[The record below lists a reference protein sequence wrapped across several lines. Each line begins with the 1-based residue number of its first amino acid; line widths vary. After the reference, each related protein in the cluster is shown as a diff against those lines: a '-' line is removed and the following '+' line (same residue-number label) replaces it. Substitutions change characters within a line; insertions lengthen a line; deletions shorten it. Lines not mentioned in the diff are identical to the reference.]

1 MSRPI
6 FFQCLVL
13 DNNDPLMLG
22 RIRGTLVTDNY
33 NDIIRSFDDP
43 PWNETKNPWTDR
55 DPFIFNPLLPYFI
68 YQVPKVKELV
78 QIMYVNRDFKYQN
91 QFYVQNSF
99 YSPTSSYF
107 TFQEGANKFTGTGM
121 QIENPRPL
129 KNTIGALAEATG
141 GATSSSNAGGVY
153 TQNGVHKGVFPE
165 PGDNAILGRGSADLI
180 VKENE
185 VLLRAGKF
193 QENQLQPNTM
203 PVANTKRGFLQLSR
217 FPSVKVP
224 LEPKTYLEMKE
235 KVLIVRYLVEWSIE
249 NPENTHDLF
258 TGSVYLYQLKP
269 DLSTNTQNV
278 TVNSIINE
286 NLKTLVTF
294 QEFFGLN
301 KIDTINYIN
310 NFIKSCNSDFITKE
324 GNQLFPSTLTD
335 RYPIFYR
342 PNNRTYSYISPNEN
356 FTIQKDK
363 LTQSVEF
370 NNVSNIF
377 SQIKLTAALKQ
388 SGYGL
393 IYKKDTVG
401 TPMDAKTIIVPQS
414 KYYGPPQTYSAL
426 GGDKLFL
433 LSHQSAIP
441 GKRKINFDDT
451 LYGISNDKF
460 SDDIMPNT
468 SSMVRGEEL
477 LELINLIT
485 RFLLTH
491 THAYPGLPPVSVTQD
506 GTSST
511 QILTELQN
519 ALTKVL
525 NENIRIN

>member
-6 FFQCLVL
+6 FFQVLVL

-22 RIRGTLVTDNY
+22 RIRGTLITDNY
-33 NDIIRSFDDP
+33 ADLIRSFDDP
-43 PWNETKNPWTDR
+43 PWNEAKDAWTSR

-68 YQVPKVKELV
+68 YQVPKVNELV

-107 TFQEGANKFTGTGM
+107 TYQEGANKFTGTGM
-121 QIENPRPL
+121 QIENPKPL
-129 KNTIGALAEATG
+129 K
-141 GATSSSNAGGVY
+141 TSGVFSE
-153 TQNGVHKGVFPE
+153 NGIHEGVFPE

-193 QENQLQPNTM
+193 QGEQLQPNIV
-203 PVANTKRGFLQLSR
+203 PVANQQRGFLQLSR
-217 FPSVKVP
+217 FPSVKIP
-224 LEPKTYLEMKE
+224 LDPKTYLEIEE
-235 KVLIVRYLVEWSIE
+235 KVLINRYLVEWTIT
-249 NPENTHDLF
+249 NPENNSMPNKF
-258 TGSVYLYQLKP
+258 TGAVYLYQLKP
-269 DLSTNTQNV
+269 DTSTNTQNV
-278 TVNSIINE
+278 TVNSVINE

-294 QEFFGLN
+294 QEFLGLT
-301 KIDTINYIN
+301 KIDTVNYIN
-310 NFIKSCNSDFITKE
+310 NFIKSCNSDFVTKE
-324 GNQLFPSTLTD
+324 GNQLFPATLTD

-342 PNNRTYSYISPNEN
+342 PNNRTYSYISPEKNGPSIEA
-356 FTIQKDK
+356 
-363 LTQSVEF
+363 V
-370 NNVSNIF
+370 NVSNIY
-377 SQIKLTAALKQ
+377 SQIKLTAALEQ

-393 IYKKDTVG
+393 IYQKDTVG
-401 TPMDAKTIIVPQS
+401 TPMDTKTIVVPQS
-414 KYYGPPQTYSAL
+414 KYYGTPQTYSAL

-433 LSHQSAIP
+433 LSHQTSIP
-441 GKRKINFDDT
+441 GKKKINFADT
-451 LYGISNDKF
+451 LYGISGDTF
-460 SDDIMPNT
+460 SDDIMRNT
-468 SSMVRGEEL
+468 SSTVRGEEL

-491 THAYPGLPPVSVTQD
+491 THAFPGLPPVPITQD

-519 ALTKVL
+519 AVTKIL

>member
-6 FFQCLVL
+6 FFQVLVL

-22 RIRGTLVTDNY
+22 RIRGTLITDNY
-33 NDIIRSFDDP
+33 ADLIRSFDDP
-43 PWNETKNPWTDR
+43 PWNEAKDAWTSR

-68 YQVPKVKELV
+68 YQVPKVNELV

-107 TFQEGANKFTGTGM
+107 TYQEGANKFTGTGM
-121 QIENPRPL
+121 QIENPKPL
-129 KNTIGALAEATG
+129 K
-141 GATSSSNAGGVY
+141 TS
-153 TQNGVHKGVFPE
+153 GVFSENGIHEGVFHE

-193 QENQLQPNTM
+193 QGEQLQPNKVPT
-203 PVANTKRGFLQLSR
+203 ANQQRGFLQLSR
-217 FPSVKVP
+217 FPSVKIP
-224 LEPKTYLEMKE
+224 LDPKTYLEIEE
-235 KVLIVRYLVEWSIE
+235 KVLINRYLVEWSID
-249 NPENTHDLF
+249 NPENTHDSF
-258 TGSVYLYQLKP
+258 TGAVYLYQLKP

-278 TVNSIINE
+278 TVNSVINE

-294 QEFFGLN
+294 QEFLGLT
-301 KIDTINYIN
+301 KIDTVNYIN
-310 NFIKSCNSDFITKE
+310 NFIKSCNSDFVTKE
-324 GNQLFPSTLTD
+324 GNQLFPATLTD

-342 PNNRTYSYISPNEN
+342 PNNRTYSYISPEKNGPSIEA
-356 FTIQKDK
+356 
-363 LTQSVEF
+363 V
-370 NNVSNIF
+370 NVSNIY
-377 SQIKLTAALKQ
+377 SQIKLTAALEQ

-393 IYKKDTVG
+393 IYQKDTVG
-401 TPMDAKTIIVPQS
+401 TPMDTKTIVVPQS
-414 KYYGPPQTYSAL
+414 KYYGTPQTYSAL

-433 LSHQSAIP
+433 LSHQTSIP
-441 GKRKINFDDT
+441 GKKKINFDDT

-468 SSMVRGEEL
+468 SSTVRGEEL

-491 THAYPGLPPVSVTQD
+491 THAFPGLPPVPITQD

-519 ALTKVL
+519 AVTKIL

>member
-6 FFQCLVL
+6 FFQVLVL

-22 RIRGTLVTDNY
+22 RIRGTLITDNY
-33 NDIIRSFDDP
+33 ADLIRSFDDP
-43 PWNETKNPWTDR
+43 PWNEAKDAWTSR

-68 YQVPKVKELV
+68 YQVPKVNELV

-107 TFQEGANKFTGTGM
+107 TYQEGANKFTGTGM
-121 QIENPRPL
+121 QIENPKPL
-129 KNTIGALAEATG
+129 K
-141 GATSSSNAGGVY
+141 TSGVFSE
-153 TQNGVHKGVFPE
+153 NGIHEGVFPE

-193 QENQLQPNTM
+193 QGEQLQPNKVPT
-203 PVANTKRGFLQLSR
+203 ANQQRGFLQLSR
-217 FPSVKVP
+217 FPSVKIP
-224 LEPKTYLEMKE
+224 LDPKTYLEIEE
-235 KVLIVRYLVEWSIE
+235 KVLINRYLVEWSID
-249 NPENTHDLF
+249 NPENTHDSF
-258 TGSVYLYQLKP
+258 TGAVYLYQLKP

-278 TVNSIINE
+278 TVNSVINE

-294 QEFFGLN
+294 QEFLGLT
-301 KIDTINYIN
+301 KIDTVNYIN
-310 NFIKSCNSDFITKE
+310 NFIKSCNSDFVTKE
-324 GNQLFPSTLTD
+324 GNQLFPATLTD

-342 PNNRTYSYISPNEN
+342 PNNRTYSYMSPEK
-356 FTIQKDK
+356 IGP
-363 LTQSVEF
+363 SIEAV
-370 NNVSNIF
+370 NVSNIY
-377 SQIKLTAALKQ
+377 SQIKLTAALEQ

-393 IYKKDTVG
+393 IYQKDTVG
-401 TPMDAKTIIVPQS
+401 TPMDTKTIVVPQS
-414 KYYGPPQTYSAL
+414 KYYGTPQTYSAL

-433 LSHQSAIP
+433 LSHQTSIP
-441 GKRKINFDDT
+441 GKKKINFDDT

-468 SSMVRGEEL
+468 SSTVRGEEL

-491 THAYPGLPPVSVTQD
+491 THAFPGLPPVPITQD

-519 ALTKVL
+519 AVTKIL

>member
-6 FFQCLVL
+6 FFQVLVL

-22 RIRGTLVTDNY
+22 RIRGTLITDNY
-33 NDIIRSFDDP
+33 ADLIRSFDDP
-43 PWNETKNPWTDR
+43 PWNEAKDAWTSR

-68 YQVPKVKELV
+68 YQVPKVNELV

-107 TFQEGANKFTGTGM
+107 TYQEGANKFTGTGM
-121 QIENPRPL
+121 QIENPKPL
-129 KNTIGALAEATG
+129 K
-141 GATSSSNAGGVY
+141 TSGVFSE
-153 TQNGVHKGVFPE
+153 NGIHEGVFPE

-193 QENQLQPNTM
+193 QGEQLQPNIV
-203 PVANTKRGFLQLSR
+203 PVANQQRGFLQLSR
-217 FPSVKVP
+217 FPSVKIP
-224 LEPKTYLEMKE
+224 LDPKTYLEIEE
-235 KVLIVRYLVEWSIE
+235 KVLINRYLVEWSID
-249 NPENTHDLF
+249 NPENTHDSF
-258 TGSVYLYQLKP
+258 TGAVYLYQLKP
-269 DLSTNTQNV
+269 DTSTNTQNV
-278 TVNSIINE
+278 TVNSVINE

-294 QEFFGLN
+294 QEFLGLT
-301 KIDTINYIN
+301 KIDTVNYIN
-310 NFIKSCNSDFITKE
+310 NFIKSCNSDFVTKE
-324 GNQLFPSTLTD
+324 GNQLFPATLTD

-342 PNNRTYSYISPNEN
+342 PNNRTYSYISPEKNGPSIEA
-356 FTIQKDK
+356 
-363 LTQSVEF
+363 V
-370 NNVSNIF
+370 NVSNIY
-377 SQIKLTAALKQ
+377 SQIKLTAALEQ

-393 IYKKDTVG
+393 IYQKDTVG
-401 TPMDAKTIIVPQS
+401 TPMDTKTIVVPQS
-414 KYYGPPQTYSAL
+414 KYYGTPQTYSAL

-433 LSHQSAIP
+433 LSHQTSIP
-441 GKRKINFDDT
+441 GKKKINFDDT

-468 SSMVRGEEL
+468 SSTVRGEEL

-491 THAYPGLPPVSVTQD
+491 THAFPGLPPVPITQD

-519 ALTKVL
+519 AVTKIL

>member
-1 MSRPI
+1 M

-22 RIRGTLVTDNY
+22 RIRGTLITDNY
-33 NDIIRSFDDP
+33 ADIIRSFDDP
-43 PWNETKNPWTDR
+43 PWNEVKDAWTSR

-68 YQVPKVKELV
+68 YQVPKVNEMV
-78 QIMYVNRDFKYQN
+78 QIMYVNKDFKYQN

-121 QIENPRPL
+121 QIENPKPL
-129 KNTIGALAEATG
+129 KNT
-141 GATSSSNAGGVY
+141 SGVY
-153 TQNGVHKGVFPE
+153 TENGLHKGVFPE

-193 QENQLQPNTM
+193 QGEQLQPNVI
-203 PVANTKRGFLQLSR
+203 PVANQQRGFLQLSR
-217 FPSVKVP
+217 FPSVKIP
-224 LEPKTYLEMKE
+224 LEPKTYLELEE
-235 KVLIVRYLVEWSIE
+235 KVLIVRYLVEWSID
-249 NPENTHDLF
+249 NPENAHDLF
-258 TGSVYLYQLKP
+258 TGAVYLYQLKP

-278 TVNSIINE
+278 TVNSVINE

-294 QEFFGLN
+294 QEFLGLS
-301 KIDTINYIN
+301 KIDTVNYIN
-310 NFIKSCNSDFITKE
+310 NFIKSCNNDFVTKE
-324 GNQLFPSTLTD
+324 GNQLFPATLTD

-342 PNNRTYSYISPNEN
+342 PNNRTYSYISPSNTN
-356 FTIQKDK
+356 I
-363 LTQSVEF
+363 QSVEF
-370 NNVSNIF
+370 NNVSNIYA
-377 SQIKLTAALKQ
+377 QVKLLAPLKQ

-393 IYKKDTVG
+393 IYQKDTVG
-401 TPMDAKTIIVPQS
+401 TPMNTKTIVVPQS
-414 KYYGPPQTYSAL
+414 KYYGTPQTYSAL

-433 LSHQSAIP
+433 LSHQSSIP
-441 GKRKINFDDT
+441 GKKKINFDNT

-468 SSMVRGEEL
+468 SSTVRGEEL

-491 THAYPGLPPVSVTQD
+491 THAYPGLPPVPVTQD

-519 ALTKVL
+519 AVTKVL
-525 NENIRIN
+525 NENIRINWYLLKKIKCQF

>member
-6 FFQCLVL
+6 FFQVLVL

-22 RIRGTLVTDNY
+22 RIRGTLITDNY
-33 NDIIRSFDDP
+33 ADIIKSFDDP
-43 PWNETKNPWTDR
+43 PWNEAKNAWTER

-68 YQVPKVKELV
+68 YQVPKVNELV

-107 TFQEGANKFTGTGM
+107 TYQEGANKFTVTGM
-121 QIENPRPL
+121 QIENPKPL
-129 KNTIGALAEATG
+129 K
-141 GATSSSNAGGVY
+141 TSGVFSE
-153 TQNGVHKGVFPE
+153 NGIHEGVFPE

-193 QENQLQPNTM
+193 QGEQLQPNIV
-203 PVANTKRGFLQLSR
+203 PVANQQRGFLQLSR
-217 FPSVKVP
+217 FPSVKIP
-224 LEPKTYLEMKE
+224 LDPKTYLEIEE
-235 KVLIVRYLVEWSIE
+235 KVLINRYLVEWTIT
-249 NPENTHDLF
+249 NPENNSMPNKF
-258 TGSVYLYQLKP
+258 TGAVYLYQLKP
-269 DLSTNTQNV
+269 DTSTNTQNV
-278 TVNSIINE
+278 TVNSVINE

-294 QEFFGLN
+294 QEFLGLT
-301 KIDTINYIN
+301 KIDTVNYIN
-310 NFIKSCNSDFITKE
+310 NFIKSCNSDFVTKE
-324 GNQLFPSTLTD
+324 GNQLFPATLTD

-342 PNNRTYSYISPNEN
+342 PNNRTYSYISPEKNGPSIEA
-356 FTIQKDK
+356 
-363 LTQSVEF
+363 V
-370 NNVSNIF
+370 NVSNIY
-377 SQIKLTAALKQ
+377 SQIKLTAALEQ

-393 IYKKDTVG
+393 IYQKDTVG
-401 TPMDAKTIIVPQS
+401 TPMDTKTIVVPQS
-414 KYYGPPQTYSAL
+414 KYYGTPQTYSAL

-433 LSHQSAIP
+433 LSHQTSIP
-441 GKRKINFDDT
+441 GKKKINFDDT

-468 SSMVRGEEL
+468 SSTVRGEEL

-491 THAYPGLPPVSVTQD
+491 THAFPGLPPVPITQD

-519 ALTKVL
+519 AVTKIL

>member
-1 MSRPI
+1 MSSRPI

-22 RIRGTLVTDNY
+22 RIRGTLLTDNY
-33 NDIIRSFDDP
+33 NDLIRSFDDP
-43 PWNETKNPWTDR
+43 PWNEVKDAWTDR

-68 YQVPKVKELV
+68 YQVPKIKELV
-78 QIMYVNRDFKYQN
+78 QIMYVNKDFKYQN

-99 YSPTSSYF
+99 YSPTSSFF
-107 TFQEGANKFTGTGM
+107 TYQEGANKFTGTGM
-121 QIENPRPL
+121 QIENPKPL
-129 KNTIGALAEATG
+129 KNTIGTLSGAVAGSATAG
-141 GATSSSNAGGVY
+141 SNTSGVY
-153 TQNGVHKGVFPE
+153 TEKGVHKGVFPE
-165 PGDNAILGRGSADLI
+165 PGDNALLGRGSADLI
-180 VKENE
+180 IKENE
-185 VLLRAGKF
+185 VLLRSGKF
-193 QENQLQPNTM
+193 QGEQLQPNVI
-203 PVANTKRGFLQLSR
+203 PVANQQRGFLQLSR
-217 FPSVKVP
+217 FQSVKIP
-224 LEPKTYLEMKE
+224 LEPKTYLEIEE
-235 KVLIVRYLVEWSIE
+235 KVLIVRYLVEWSID

-258 TGSVYLYQLKP
+258 TGGVYLYQLKP

-278 TVNSIINE
+278 TVDSIINE

-294 QEFFGLN
+294 QEFFGLS
-301 KIDTINYIN
+301 KTDTVNYIN
-310 NFIKSCNSDFITKE
+310 NFIKSCNSDFVTKE
-324 GNQLFPSTLTD
+324 GNQLFPATLTD

-342 PNNRTYSYISPNEN
+342 PNNKTYSYISPSNTDIK
-356 FTIQKDK
+356 TI
-363 LTQSVEF
+363 EF
-370 NNVSNIF
+370 NNVSNIY
-377 SQIKLTAALKQ
+377 SQVKLLAPLKQ

-401 TPMDAKTIIVPQS
+401 TPMDTKKVIVPQS
-414 KYYGPPQTYSAL
+414 KYYGTPQTYSAL

-433 LSHQSAIP
+433 LSHQTAIP
-441 GKRKINFDDT
+441 GKKKINFDDT

-468 SSMVRGEEL
+468 SSTVRGEEL

-491 THAYPGLPPVSVTQD
+491 THAYPGLPPVPVTQD

-519 ALTKVL
+519 AVTKVL

>member
-6 FFQCLVL
+6 FFQVLVL

-22 RIRGTLVTDNY
+22 RIRGTLITDNY
-33 NDIIRSFDDP
+33 ADLIRSFDDP
-43 PWNETKNPWTDR
+43 PWNEAKDAWTSR

-68 YQVPKVKELV
+68 YQVPKVNELV

-107 TFQEGANKFTGTGM
+107 TYQEGANKFTGTGM
-121 QIENPRPL
+121 QIENPKPL
-129 KNTIGALAEATG
+129 K
-141 GATSSSNAGGVY
+141 TSGVFSE
-153 TQNGVHKGVFPE
+153 NGIHEGVFPE

-193 QENQLQPNTM
+193 QGEQLQPNIV
-203 PVANTKRGFLQLSR
+203 PVANQQRGFLQLSR
-217 FPSVKVP
+217 FPSVKIP
-224 LEPKTYLEMKE
+224 LDPKTYLEIEE
-235 KVLIVRYLVEWSIE
+235 KVLINRYLVEWTIT
-249 NPENTHDLF
+249 NPENNSMPNKF
-258 TGSVYLYQLKP
+258 TGAVYLYQLKP
-269 DLSTNTQNV
+269 DTSTNTQNV
-278 TVNSIINE
+278 TVNSVINE

-294 QEFFGLN
+294 QEFLGLT
-301 KIDTINYIN
+301 KIDTVNYIN
-310 NFIKSCNSDFITKE
+310 NFIKSCNSDFVTKE
-324 GNQLFPSTLTD
+324 GNQLFPATLTD

-342 PNNRTYSYISPNEN
+342 PNNRTYSYMSPEK
-356 FTIQKDK
+356 IGP
-363 LTQSVEF
+363 SIEAV
-370 NNVSNIF
+370 NVSNIY
-377 SQIKLTAALKQ
+377 SQIKLTAALEQ

-393 IYKKDTVG
+393 IYQKDTVG
-401 TPMDAKTIIVPQS
+401 TPMDTKTIVVPQS
-414 KYYGPPQTYSAL
+414 KYYGTPQTYSAL

-433 LSHQSAIP
+433 LSHQTSIP
-441 GKRKINFDDT
+441 GKKKINFADT
-451 LYGISNDKF
+451 LYGISGDTF
-460 SDDIMPNT
+460 SDDIMRNT
-468 SSMVRGEEL
+468 SSTVRGEEL

-491 THAYPGLPPVSVTQD
+491 THAYPGLPPVSKTQD

-519 ALTKVL
+519 AVTKIL

>member
-1 MSRPI
+1 MSTKPM

-22 RIRGTLVTDNY
+22 RIRGTLITDNY
-33 NDIIRSFDDP
+33 ADIIRSFDDP
-43 PWNETKNPWTDR
+43 PWNEVKDAWTSR

-68 YQVPKVKELV
+68 YQVPKVNEMV
-78 QIMYVNRDFKYQN
+78 QIMYVNKDFKYQN

-121 QIENPRPL
+121 QIENPKPL
-129 KNTIGALAEATG
+129 KNTIGTLAGAVAGSATAG
-141 GATSSSNAGGVY
+141 SNTSGVY
-153 TQNGVHKGVFPE
+153 TENGMHKGVFPE

-193 QENQLQPNTM
+193 QGEQLQPNVI
-203 PVANTKRGFLQLSR
+203 PVANQQRGFLQLSR
-217 FPSVKVP
+217 FPSVKIP
-224 LEPKTYLEMKE
+224 LEPKTYLELEE
-235 KVLIVRYLVEWSIE
+235 KVLIVRYLVEWSID
-249 NPENTHDLF
+249 NPENAHDLF
-258 TGSVYLYQLKP
+258 TGAVYLYQLKP

-294 QEFFGLN
+294 QEFLGLS
-301 KIDTINYIN
+301 KIDTVNYIN
-310 NFIKSCNSDFITKE
+310 NFIKSCNNDFVTKE
-324 GNQLFPSTLTD
+324 GNQLFPATLTD

-342 PNNRTYSYISPNEN
+342 PNNKTYSYISPSNTN
-356 FTIQKDK
+356 I
-363 LTQSVEF
+363 QSVEF
-370 NNVSNIF
+370 NNVSNIY
-377 SQIKLTAALKQ
+377 SQVKLLAPLKQ

-393 IYKKDTVG
+393 IYQKDTVG
-401 TPMDAKTIIVPQS
+401 TPMNTKTIVVPQS
-414 KYYGPPQTYSAL
+414 KYYGTPQTYSAL

-433 LSHQSAIP
+433 LSHQSSIP
-441 GKRKINFDDT
+441 GKKKINFDNT

-468 SSMVRGEEL
+468 SSTVRGEEL

-491 THAYPGLPPVSVTQD
+491 THAYPGLPPVPVTQD

-519 ALTKVL
+519 AVTKVL
-525 NENIRIN
+525 NEYIRIN

>member
-1 MSRPI
+1 MSKPI

-22 RIRGTLVTDNY
+22 RIRGTLITDNY
-33 NDIIRSFDDP
+33 ADIIRSFDDP
-43 PWNETKNPWTDR
+43 PWNEVKDAWSSR

-107 TFQEGANKFTGTGM
+107 TYQEGANKFTGTGM
-121 QIENPRPL
+121 QIENPKPL
-129 KNTIGALAEATG
+129 KNTIGT
-141 GATSSSNAGGVY
+141 TSSGDIY
-153 TQNGVHKGVFPE
+153 TEKGIHKGVFPE
-165 PGDNAILGRGSADLI
+165 PGDNAILGRGSADLV

-185 VLLRAGKF
+185 ILLRAGKF
-193 QENQLQPNTM
+193 QGEQLQPNII
-203 PVANTKRGFLQLSR
+203 PVANQQRGFLQLSR
-217 FPSVKVP
+217 FPSVKIP
-224 LEPKTYLEMKE
+224 LEPKTYLEIEE
-235 KVLIVRYLVEWSIE
+235 KVLIVRYLVEWSID
-249 NPENTHDLF
+249 NPENTYDIF
-258 TGSVYLYQLKP
+258 TGAVYLYQLKP

-278 TVNSIINE
+278 TVSSVINE

-294 QEFFGLN
+294 QEFFGLS
-301 KIDTINYIN
+301 KTDTINYIN
-310 NFIKSCNSDFITKE
+310 NFIKSCNTDFVTKQ

-342 PNNRTYSYISPNEN
+342 PNNRTYSYISPSNP
-356 FTIQKDK
+356 T
-363 LTQSVEF
+363 TQNIEF
-370 NNVSNIF
+370 NNVSNIY
-377 SQIKLTAALKQ
+377 SEIKLLAPLKQ

-401 TPMDAKTIIVPQS
+401 TPMDTKTVIVPQS
-414 KYYGPPQTYSAL
+414 KYYGTPQTYSAL

-441 GKRKINFDDT
+441 GKKKINFDDT

-468 SSMVRGEEL
+468 SSTVRGEEL
-477 LELINLIT
+477 LELLNLIT

-491 THAYPGLPPVSVTQD
+491 THAYPGLPPVPITQD

-519 ALTKVL
+519 AVTKIL

>member
-1 MSRPI
+1 
-6 FFQCLVL
+6 
-13 DNNDPLMLG
+13 MLG
-22 RIRGTLVTDNY
+22 RIRGTLITDNY
-33 NDIIRSFDDP
+33 ADIIRSFDDP
-43 PWNETKNPWTDR
+43 PWNEVKDAWTPR

-68 YQVPKVKELV
+68 YQVPKINELV

-91 QFYVQNSF
+91 QYYVQNAF

-107 TFQEGANKFTGTGM
+107 TYQEGANKFTGTGM
-121 QIENPRPL
+121 QIENPKPL
-129 KNTIGALAEATG
+129 KNTLGTISGDNNGT
-141 GATSSSNAGGVY
+141 Y
-153 TQNGVHKGVFPE
+153 TEKGIHKGVFPE

-185 VLLRAGKF
+185 ILLRAGKF
-193 QENQLQPNTM
+193 QGNQLQPNII
-203 PVANTKRGFLQLSR
+203 PAANQQRGFLQLSR
-217 FPSVKVP
+217 FPSVKIP
-224 LEPKTYLEMKE
+224 LEPKTYLELEE
-235 KVLIVRYLVEWSIE
+235 KVLIVRYLVEWSID
-249 NPENTHDLF
+249 NPENTHDSF
-258 TGSVYLYQLKP
+258 TGAVYLYQLKP

-278 TVNSIINE
+278 TVNSVINE

-294 QEFFGLN
+294 QEFLGLT
-301 KIDTINYIN
+301 KIDTVNYIN
-310 NFIKSCNSDFITKE
+310 NFIKSCNSDFVTKE
-324 GNQLFPSTLTD
+324 GNQLFPATLTD

-342 PNNRTYSYISPNEN
+342 PNNRTYSYISPEKNGPSIEA
-356 FTIQKDK
+356 
-363 LTQSVEF
+363 V
-370 NNVSNIF
+370 NVSNIY
-377 SQIKLTAALKQ
+377 SQIKLTAVLKQ

-393 IYKKDTVG
+393 IYQKDTVG
-401 TPMDAKTIIVPQS
+401 TPMDTKTIVVPQS
-414 KYYGPPQTYSAL
+414 KYYGTPQTYSAL

-433 LSHQSAIP
+433 LSHQTSIP
-441 GKRKINFDDT
+441 GKKKINFADT

-468 SSMVRGEEL
+468 SSTVRGEEL

-491 THAYPGLPPVSVTQD
+491 THAYPGLPPVPITQD

-519 ALTKVL
+519 AVTKIL

>member
-6 FFQCLVL
+6 FFQVLVL

-22 RIRGTLVTDNY
+22 RIRGTLITDNY
-33 NDIIRSFDDP
+33 ADIIRSFDDP
-43 PWNETKNPWTDR
+43 PWNEAKDAWTSR

-68 YQVPKVKELV
+68 YQVPKVNELV

-107 TFQEGANKFTGTGM
+107 TYQEGANKFTGTGM
-121 QIENPRPL
+121 QIENPKPL
-129 KNTIGALAEATG
+129 K
-141 GATSSSNAGGVY
+141 TSGVFSE
-153 TQNGVHKGVFPE
+153 NGIHEGVFPE

-193 QENQLQPNTM
+193 QGEQLQPNIV
-203 PVANTKRGFLQLSR
+203 PVANQQRGFLQLSR
-217 FPSVKVP
+217 FPSVKIP
-224 LEPKTYLEMKE
+224 LDPKTYLEIEE
-235 KVLIVRYLVEWSIE
+235 KVLINRYLVEWSID
-249 NPENTHDLF
+249 NPENTHDSF
-258 TGSVYLYQLKP
+258 TGAVYLYQLKP

-278 TVNSIINE
+278 TVNSVINE

-294 QEFFGLN
+294 QEFLGLT
-301 KIDTINYIN
+301 KIDTVNYIN
-310 NFIKSCNSDFITKE
+310 NFIKSCNSDFVTKE
-324 GNQLFPSTLTD
+324 GNQLFPATLTD

-342 PNNRTYSYISPNEN
+342 PNNRTYSYISPEKNGPSIEA
-356 FTIQKDK
+356 
-363 LTQSVEF
+363 V
-370 NNVSNIF
+370 NVSNIY
-377 SQIKLTAALKQ
+377 SQVKLFAPLKQ

-393 IYKKDTVG
+393 IYQKDTVG
-401 TPMDAKTIIVPQS
+401 TPMDTKTIVVPQS
-414 KYYGPPQTYSAL
+414 KYYGTPQTYSAL

-433 LSHQSAIP
+433 LSHQTSIP
-441 GKRKINFDDT
+441 GKKKINFADT

-468 SSMVRGEEL
+468 SSTVRGEEL

-491 THAYPGLPPVSVTQD
+491 THAFPGLPPVPITQD

-519 ALTKVL
+519 AVTKIL

>member
-6 FFQCLVL
+6 FFQVLVL

-22 RIRGTLVTDNY
+22 RIRGTLITDNY
-33 NDIIRSFDDP
+33 ADLIRSFDDP
-43 PWNETKNPWTDR
+43 PWNEAKDAWTSR

-68 YQVPKVKELV
+68 YQVPKVNELV

-107 TFQEGANKFTGTGM
+107 TYQEGANKFTGTGM
-121 QIENPRPL
+121 QIENPKPL
-129 KNTIGALAEATG
+129 K
-141 GATSSSNAGGVY
+141 TSGVFSE
-153 TQNGVHKGVFPE
+153 NGIHEGVFPE

-193 QENQLQPNTM
+193 QGEQLQPNIV
-203 PVANTKRGFLQLSR
+203 PVANQQRGFLQLSR
-217 FPSVKVP
+217 FPSVKIP
-224 LEPKTYLEMKE
+224 LDPKTYLEIEE
-235 KVLIVRYLVEWSIE
+235 KVLINRYLVEWTIT
-249 NPENTHDLF
+249 NPENNSDSF
-258 TGSVYLYQLKP
+258 TGAVYLYQLKP
-269 DLSTNTQNV
+269 DTSTNTQNV
-278 TVNSIINE
+278 TVNSVINE

-294 QEFFGLN
+294 QEFLGLT
-301 KIDTINYIN
+301 KIDTVNYIN
-310 NFIKSCNSDFITKE
+310 NFIKSCNSDFVTKE
-324 GNQLFPSTLTD
+324 GNQLFPATLTD

-342 PNNRTYSYISPNEN
+342 PNNRTYSYMSPEK
-356 FTIQKDK
+356 IGP
-363 LTQSVEF
+363 SIEAV
-370 NNVSNIF
+370 NVSNIY

-393 IYKKDTVG
+393 IYQKDTVG
-401 TPMDAKTIIVPQS
+401 TPMDTKTIVVPQS
-414 KYYGPPQTYSAL
+414 KYYGTPQTYSAL

-433 LSHQSAIP
+433 LSHQTSIP
-441 GKRKINFDDT
+441 GKKKINFDDT

-468 SSMVRGEEL
+468 SSTVRGEEL

-491 THAYPGLPPVSVTQD
+491 THAFPGLPPVPITQD

-519 ALTKVL
+519 AVTKIL

>member
-6 FFQCLVL
+6 FFQVLVL

-22 RIRGTLVTDNY
+22 RIRGTLITDNY
-33 NDIIRSFDDP
+33 ADLIRSFDDP
-43 PWNETKNPWTDR
+43 PWNEAKDAWTSR

-68 YQVPKVKELV
+68 YQVPKVNELV

-107 TFQEGANKFTGTGM
+107 TYQEGANKFTGTGM
-121 QIENPRPL
+121 QIENPKPL
-129 KNTIGALAEATG
+129 K
-141 GATSSSNAGGVY
+141 TSGVFSE
-153 TQNGVHKGVFPE
+153 NGIHEGVFPE

-193 QENQLQPNTM
+193 QGEQLQPNIV
-203 PVANTKRGFLQLSR
+203 PVANQQRGFLQLSR
-217 FPSVKVP
+217 FPSVKIP
-224 LEPKTYLEMKE
+224 LDPKTYLEIEE
-235 KVLIVRYLVEWSIE
+235 KVLINRYLVEWSID
-249 NPENTHDLF
+249 NPENTHDSF
-258 TGSVYLYQLKP
+258 TGAVYLYQLKP

-278 TVNSIINE
+278 TVNSVINE

-294 QEFFGLN
+294 QEFLGLT
-301 KIDTINYIN
+301 KIDTVNYIN
-310 NFIKSCNSDFITKE
+310 NFIKSCNSDFVTKE
-324 GNQLFPSTLTD
+324 GNQLFPATLTD

-342 PNNRTYSYISPNEN
+342 PNNRTYSYISPEKNGPSIEA
-356 FTIQKDK
+356 
-363 LTQSVEF
+363 V
-370 NNVSNIF
+370 NVSNIY
-377 SQIKLTAALKQ
+377 SQIKLTAALEQ

-393 IYKKDTVG
+393 IYQKDTVG
-401 TPMDAKTIIVPQS
+401 TPMDTKTIVVPQS
-414 KYYGPPQTYSAL
+414 KYYGTPQTYSAL

-433 LSHQSAIP
+433 LSHQTSIP
-441 GKRKINFDDT
+441 GKKKINFDDT

-468 SSMVRGEEL
+468 SSTVRGEEL

-491 THAYPGLPPVSVTQD
+491 THAFPGLPPVPITQD

-519 ALTKVL
+519 AVTKIL

>member
-6 FFQCLVL
+6 FFQVLVL

-22 RIRGTLVTDNY
+22 RIRGTLITDNY
-33 NDIIRSFDDP
+33 ADLIRSFDDP
-43 PWNETKNPWTDR
+43 PWNEAKDAWTSR

-68 YQVPKVKELV
+68 YQVPKVNELV

-107 TFQEGANKFTGTGM
+107 TYQEGANKFTGTGM
-121 QIENPRPL
+121 QIENPKPL
-129 KNTIGALAEATG
+129 K
-141 GATSSSNAGGVY
+141 TSGVFSE
-153 TQNGVHKGVFPE
+153 NGIHEGVFPE

-193 QENQLQPNTM
+193 QGEQLQPNIV
-203 PVANTKRGFLQLSR
+203 PVANQQRGFLQLSR
-217 FPSVKVP
+217 FPSVKIP
-224 LEPKTYLEMKE
+224 LDPKTYLEIEE
-235 KVLIVRYLVEWSIE
+235 KVLINRYLVEWSID
-249 NPENTHDLF
+249 NPENTHDSF
-258 TGSVYLYQLKP
+258 TGAVYLYQLKP

-278 TVNSIINE
+278 TVNSVINE

-294 QEFFGLN
+294 QEFLGLT
-301 KIDTINYIN
+301 KIDTVNYIN
-310 NFIKSCNSDFITKE
+310 NFIKSCNSDFVTKE
-324 GNQLFPSTLTD
+324 GNQLFPATLTD

-342 PNNRTYSYISPNEN
+342 PNNRTYSYMSPEK
-356 FTIQKDK
+356 IGP
-363 LTQSVEF
+363 SIEAV
-370 NNVSNIF
+370 NVSNIY
-377 SQIKLTAALKQ
+377 SQIKLTAALEQ

-393 IYKKDTVG
+393 IYQKDTVG
-401 TPMDAKTIIVPQS
+401 TPMDTKTIVVPQS
-414 KYYGPPQTYSAL
+414 KYYGTPQTYSAL

-433 LSHQSAIP
+433 LSHQTSIP
-441 GKRKINFDDT
+441 GKKKINFDDT

-468 SSMVRGEEL
+468 SSTVRGEEL

-491 THAYPGLPPVSVTQD
+491 THAYPGLPPISKTQD

-519 ALTKVL
+519 AVTKIL

>member
-22 RIRGTLVTDNY
+22 RIRGTLITDNY
-33 NDIIRSFDDP
+33 ADIIRSFDDP
-43 PWNETKNPWTDR
+43 PWNEAKDAWTSR

-107 TFQEGANKFTGTGM
+107 TYQEGANKFTGTGM
-121 QIENPRPL
+121 QIENPTPL
-129 KNTIGALAEATG
+129 KNTLGTLAGAV
-141 GATSSSNAGGVY
+141 GATSPSDTSGVY
-153 TQNGVHKGVFPE
+153 TERGRHKGVFPE
-165 PGDNAILGRGSADLI
+165 PGDNAFLGRGSADLI

-193 QENQLQPNTM
+193 QGEQLQPNII
-203 PVANTKRGFLQLSR
+203 PVANQQRGFLQLSR
-217 FPSVKVP
+217 FPSVKIP
-224 LEPKTYLEMKE
+224 LEPKTYLEIEE
-235 KVLIVRYLVEWSIE
+235 KVLIVRYLVEWSID
-249 NPENTHDLF
+249 NPENTYDIF
-258 TGSVYLYQLKP
+258 TGAVYLYQLKP

-278 TVNSIINE
+278 TVSSVINE

-294 QEFFGLN
+294 QEFFGLS
-301 KIDTINYIN
+301 KTDTINYIN
-310 NFIKSCNSDFITKE
+310 NFIKSCNTDFVTKQ

-342 PNNRTYSYISPNEN
+342 PNNRTYSYISPSNP
-356 FTIQKDK
+356 T
-363 LTQSVEF
+363 TQNIEF
-370 NNVSNIF
+370 NNVSNIY
-377 SQIKLTAALKQ
+377 SEIKLLDPLKQ

-401 TPMDAKTIIVPQS
+401 TPMDTKTVIVPQS
-414 KYYGPPQTYSAL
+414 KYYGTPQTYSAL

-433 LSHQSAIP
+433 LSHQSSIP
-441 GKRKINFDDT
+441 GKKKINFDNT

-468 SSMVRGEEL
+468 SSTVRGEEL
-477 LELINLIT
+477 LELLNLIT

-491 THAYPGLPPVSVTQD
+491 THAYPGLPPVPVTQD

-519 ALTKVL
+519 AVTKVL
-525 NENIRIN
+525 NEYIRIN

>member
-1 MSRPI
+1 MSKPI

-22 RIRGTLVTDNY
+22 RIRGTLITDNY
-33 NDIIRSFDDP
+33 TDIIRSFDDP
-43 PWNETKNPWTDR
+43 PWDEAKNAWTER

-91 QFYVQNSF
+91 QFYVQNNF

-107 TFQEGANKFTGTGM
+107 TFQEGATKSTGTGM
-121 QIENPRPL
+121 QITNPKPL
-129 KNTIGALAEATG
+129 KNTLGTTGENTG
-141 GATSSSNAGGVY
+141 GIY
-153 TQNGVHKGVFPE
+153 TENGLHQGVFPE
-165 PGDNAILGRGSADLI
+165 PGDNAILGRGSADLVI
-180 VKENE
+180 KENE
-185 VLLRAGKF
+185 VLLRTGKF
-193 QENQLQPNTM
+193 QGEQLQPNIV
-203 PVANTKRGFLQLSR
+203 PVANQQRGFLQLSR
-217 FPSVKVP
+217 FQSVKIP
-224 LEPKTYLEMKE
+224 LEPKTYLELKE
-235 KVLIVRYLVEWSIE
+235 KVLIVRYLVEWSID

-258 TGSVYLYQLKP
+258 TGAVYLYQLKP
-269 DLSTNTQNV
+269 DKSTNTQNV
-278 TVNSIINE
+278 TVSSVIDE

-294 QEFFGLN
+294 QEFFGLS
-301 KIDTINYIN
+301 KTDTINYIN
-310 NFIKSCNSDFITKE
+310 NFIKSCNTDFVTKQ

-342 PNNRTYSYISPNEN
+342 PNNKTYYYISPSN
-356 FTIQKDK
+356 
-363 LTQSVEF
+363 LTQTTEF
-370 NNVSNIF
+370 NNVSNIY
-377 SQIKLTAALKQ
+377 SQVKLTAALKQ

-414 KYYGPPQTYSAL
+414 KYYGTPQTYSAL

-441 GKRKINFDDT
+441 GKKKINFDNT

-468 SSMVRGEEL
+468 SSTVRGEEL

-491 THAYPGLPPVSVTQD
+491 THAYPGLPPVPVTQD

-511 QILTELQN
+511 EILTELQN
-519 ALTKVL
+519 AVTKIL
-525 NENIRIN
+525 NEYIRIN

>member
-6 FFQCLVL
+6 FFQVLVL

-22 RIRGTLVTDNY
+22 RIRGTLITDNY
-33 NDIIRSFDDP
+33 ADIIRSFDDP
-43 PWNETKNPWTDR
+43 PWNEAKDAWTSR

-68 YQVPKVKELV
+68 YQVPKVNELV

-107 TFQEGANKFTGTGM
+107 TYQEGANKFTGTGM
-121 QIENPRPL
+121 QIENPKPL
-129 KNTIGALAEATG
+129 K
-141 GATSSSNAGGVY
+141 TSGVFSE
-153 TQNGVHKGVFPE
+153 NGIHEGVFPE

-193 QENQLQPNTM
+193 QGEQLQPNIV
-203 PVANTKRGFLQLSR
+203 PVANQQRGFLQLSR
-217 FPSVKVP
+217 FPSVKIP
-224 LEPKTYLEMKE
+224 LDPKTYLEIEE
-235 KVLIVRYLVEWSIE
+235 KVLINRYLVEWSID
-249 NPENTHDLF
+249 NPENTHDSF
-258 TGSVYLYQLKP
+258 TGAVYLYKLKP
-269 DLSTNTQNV
+269 DTSTNTQNV
-278 TVNSIINE
+278 TVNSVINE

-294 QEFFGLN
+294 QEFLGLT
-301 KIDTINYIN
+301 KIDTVNYIN
-310 NFIKSCNSDFITKE
+310 NFIKSCNSDFVTKE
-324 GNQLFPSTLTD
+324 GNQLFPATLTD

-342 PNNRTYSYISPNEN
+342 PNNRTYSYISPEKNGPSIEA
-356 FTIQKDK
+356 
-363 LTQSVEF
+363 V
-370 NNVSNIF
+370 NVSNIY
-377 SQIKLTAALKQ
+377 SQVKLTAALKQ

-393 IYKKDTVG
+393 IYQKDTVG
-401 TPMDAKTIIVPQS
+401 TPMDTKTIVVPQS
-414 KYYGPPQTYSAL
+414 KYYGTPQTYSAL

-433 LSHQSAIP
+433 LSHQTSIP
-441 GKRKINFDDT
+441 GKKKINFADT

-468 SSMVRGEEL
+468 SSTVRGEEL

-491 THAYPGLPPVSVTQD
+491 THAYPGLPPVSITQD
-506 GTSST
+506 KTSSA

-519 ALTKVL
+519 AVTKIL

>member
-6 FFQCLVL
+6 FFQVLVL

-22 RIRGTLVTDNY
+22 RIRGTLITDNY
-33 NDIIRSFDDP
+33 ADLIRSFDDP
-43 PWNETKNPWTDR
+43 PWNEAKDAWTSR

-68 YQVPKVKELV
+68 YQVPKVNELV

-107 TFQEGANKFTGTGM
+107 TYQEGANKFTGTGM
-121 QIENPRPL
+121 QIENPKPL
-129 KNTIGALAEATG
+129 K
-141 GATSSSNAGGVY
+141 TSGVFSE
-153 TQNGVHKGVFPE
+153 NGIHEGVFPE

-193 QENQLQPNTM
+193 QGEQLQPNIV
-203 PVANTKRGFLQLSR
+203 PVANQQRGFLQLSR
-217 FPSVKVP
+217 FPSVKIP
-224 LEPKTYLEMKE
+224 LDPKTYLEIEE
-235 KVLIVRYLVEWSIE
+235 KVLINRYLVEWTIT
-249 NPENTHDLF
+249 NPENNSVQNKF
-258 TGSVYLYQLKP
+258 TGAVYLYQLKP
-269 DLSTNTQNV
+269 DTSTNTQNV
-278 TVNSIINE
+278 TVNSVINE

-294 QEFFGLN
+294 QEFLGLT
-301 KIDTINYIN
+301 KIDTVNYIN
-310 NFIKSCNSDFITKE
+310 NFIKSCNSDFVTKE
-324 GNQLFPSTLTD
+324 GNQLFPATLTD

-342 PNNRTYSYISPNEN
+342 PNNRTYSYMSPEK
-356 FTIQKDK
+356 IGP
-363 LTQSVEF
+363 SIEAV
-370 NNVSNIF
+370 NVSNIY

-393 IYKKDTVG
+393 IYQKDTVG
-401 TPMDAKTIIVPQS
+401 TPMDTKTIVVPQS
-414 KYYGPPQTYSAL
+414 KYYGTPQTYSAL

-433 LSHQSAIP
+433 LSHQTSIP
-441 GKRKINFDDT
+441 GKKKINFADT
-451 LYGISNDKF
+451 LYGISGDTF
-460 SDDIMPNT
+460 SDDIMRNT
-468 SSMVRGEEL
+468 SSTVRGEEL

-491 THAYPGLPPVSVTQD
+491 THAYPGLPPVPITQD

-519 ALTKVL
+519 AVTKIL

>member
-43 PWNETKNPWTDR
+43 PWNEAKDAWTDR

-68 YQVPKVKELV
+68 YQVPKVNELV

-107 TFQEGANKFTGTGM
+107 TYQEGANKFTGTGM
-121 QIENPRPL
+121 QIENPKPL
-129 KNTIGALAEATG
+129 K
-141 GATSSSNAGGVY
+141 TSGVFSE
-153 TQNGVHKGVFPE
+153 NGIHEGVFPE

-193 QENQLQPNTM
+193 QGEQLQPNIV
-203 PVANTKRGFLQLSR
+203 PVANQQRGFLQLSR
-217 FPSVKVP
+217 FPSVKIP
-224 LEPKTYLEMKE
+224 LDPKTYLEIEE
-235 KVLIVRYLVEWSIE
+235 KVLINRYLVEWTIT
-249 NPENTHDLF
+249 NPENNSVQNKF
-258 TGSVYLYQLKP
+258 TGAVYLYQLKP
-269 DLSTNTQNV
+269 DTSTNTQNV
-278 TVNSIINE
+278 TVNSVINE

-294 QEFFGLN
+294 QEFLGLT
-301 KIDTINYIN
+301 KIDTVNYIN
-310 NFIKSCNSDFITKE
+310 NFIKSCNSDFVTKE
-324 GNQLFPSTLTD
+324 GNQLFPATLTD

-342 PNNRTYSYISPNEN
+342 PNNRTYSYMSPEK
-356 FTIQKDK
+356 IGP
-363 LTQSVEF
+363 SIEAV
-370 NNVSNIF
+370 NVSNIY

-393 IYKKDTVG
+393 IYQKDTVG
-401 TPMDAKTIIVPQS
+401 TPMDTKTIVVPQS
-414 KYYGPPQTYSAL
+414 KYYGTPQTYSAL

-433 LSHQSAIP
+433 LSHQTSIP
-441 GKRKINFDDT
+441 GKKKINFADT
-451 LYGISNDKF
+451 LYGISGDTF
-460 SDDIMPNT
+460 SDDIMRNT
-468 SSMVRGEEL
+468 SSTVRGEEL

-491 THAYPGLPPVSVTQD
+491 THAYPGLPPISKTQD

-519 ALTKVL
+519 AVTKIL

>member
-6 FFQCLVL
+6 FFQVLVL

-22 RIRGTLVTDNY
+22 RIRGTLITDNY
-33 NDIIRSFDDP
+33 ADIIESFDDP
-43 PWNETKNPWTDR
+43 PWNEAKDAWTSR

-68 YQVPKVKELV
+68 YQVPKVNELV

-107 TFQEGANKFTGTGM
+107 TYQEGANKFTGTGM
-121 QIENPRPL
+121 QIENPKPL
-129 KNTIGALAEATG
+129 K
-141 GATSSSNAGGVY
+141 TSGVFSE
-153 TQNGVHKGVFPE
+153 NGIHEGVFPE

-193 QENQLQPNTM
+193 QGEQLQPNIV
-203 PVANTKRGFLQLSR
+203 PVANQQRGFLQLSR
-217 FPSVKVP
+217 FPSVKIP
-224 LEPKTYLEMKE
+224 LDPKTYLEIEE
-235 KVLIVRYLVEWSIE
+235 KVLINRYLVEWSID
-249 NPENTHDLF
+249 NPENTHDSF
-258 TGSVYLYQLKP
+258 TGAVYLYKLKP
-269 DLSTNTQNV
+269 DTSTNTQNV
-278 TVNSIINE
+278 TVNSVINE

-294 QEFFGLN
+294 QEFLGLT
-301 KIDTINYIN
+301 KIDTVNYIN
-310 NFIKSCNSDFITKE
+310 NFIKSCNSDFVTKE
-324 GNQLFPSTLTD
+324 GNQLFPATLTD

-342 PNNRTYSYISPNEN
+342 PNNRTYSYISPEKNGPSIEA
-356 FTIQKDK
+356 
-363 LTQSVEF
+363 V
-370 NNVSNIF
+370 NVSNIY
-377 SQIKLTAALKQ
+377 SQVKLTAALKQ

-393 IYKKDTVG
+393 IYQKDTVG
-401 TPMDAKTIIVPQS
+401 TPMDTKTIVVPQS
-414 KYYGPPQTYSAL
+414 KYYGTPQTYSAL

-433 LSHQSAIP
+433 LSHQTSIP
-441 GKRKINFDDT
+441 GKKKINFADT

-468 SSMVRGEEL
+468 SSTVRGEEL

-491 THAYPGLPPVSVTQD
+491 THAYPGLPPVSITQD
-506 GTSST
+506 KTSSA

-519 ALTKVL
+519 AVTKIL

>member
-6 FFQCLVL
+6 FFQVLVL

-22 RIRGTLVTDNY
+22 RIRGTLITDNY
-33 NDIIRSFDDP
+33 ADLIRSFDDP
-43 PWNETKNPWTDR
+43 PWNEAKDAWTSR

-68 YQVPKVKELV
+68 YQVPKVNELV

-107 TFQEGANKFTGTGM
+107 TYQEGANKFTGTGM
-121 QIENPRPL
+121 QIENPKPL
-129 KNTIGALAEATG
+129 K
-141 GATSSSNAGGVY
+141 TSGVFSE
-153 TQNGVHKGVFPE
+153 NGIHEGVFPE

-193 QENQLQPNTM
+193 QGEQLQPNKVPT
-203 PVANTKRGFLQLSR
+203 ANQQRGFLQLSR
-217 FPSVKVP
+217 FPSVKIP
-224 LEPKTYLEMKE
+224 LDPKTYLEIEE
-235 KVLIVRYLVEWSIE
+235 KVLINRYLVEWSID
-249 NPENTHDLF
+249 NPENTHDSF
-258 TGSVYLYQLKP
+258 TGAVYLYQLKP
-269 DLSTNTQNV
+269 DTSTNTQNV
-278 TVNSIINE
+278 TVNSVINE

-294 QEFFGLN
+294 QEFLGLT
-301 KIDTINYIN
+301 KIDTVNYIN
-310 NFIKSCNSDFITKE
+310 NFIKSCNSDFVTKE
-324 GNQLFPSTLTD
+324 GNQLFPATLTD

-342 PNNRTYSYISPNEN
+342 PNNRTYSYISPEKNGPSIEA
-356 FTIQKDK
+356 
-363 LTQSVEF
+363 V
-370 NNVSNIF
+370 NVSNIY

-393 IYKKDTVG
+393 IYQKDTVG
-401 TPMDAKTIIVPQS
+401 TPMDTKTIVVPQS
-414 KYYGPPQTYSAL
+414 KYYGTPQTYSAL

-433 LSHQSAIP
+433 LSHQTSIP
-441 GKRKINFDDT
+441 GKKKINFDDT

-468 SSMVRGEEL
+468 SSTVRGEEL

-491 THAYPGLPPVSVTQD
+491 THAFPGLPPVPITQD

-519 ALTKVL
+519 AVTKIL

>member
-6 FFQCLVL
+6 FFQVLVL

-22 RIRGTLVTDNY
+22 RIRGTLITDNY
-33 NDIIRSFDDP
+33 ADLIRSFDDP
-43 PWNETKNPWTDR
+43 PWNEAKDAWTSR

-68 YQVPKVKELV
+68 YQVPKVNELV

-107 TFQEGANKFTGTGM
+107 TYQEGANKFTGTGM
-121 QIENPRPL
+121 QIENPKPL
-129 KNTIGALAEATG
+129 K
-141 GATSSSNAGGVY
+141 TSGVFSE
-153 TQNGVHKGVFPE
+153 NGIHEGVFPE

-193 QENQLQPNTM
+193 QGEQLQPNIV
-203 PVANTKRGFLQLSR
+203 PVANQQRGFLQLSR
-217 FPSVKVP
+217 FPSVKIP
-224 LEPKTYLEMKE
+224 LDPKTYLEIEE
-235 KVLIVRYLVEWSIE
+235 KVLINRYLVEWSID
-249 NPENTHDLF
+249 NPENTHDSF
-258 TGSVYLYQLKP
+258 TGAVYLYQLKP

-278 TVNSIINE
+278 TVNSVINE

-294 QEFFGLN
+294 QEFLGLT
-301 KIDTINYIN
+301 KIDTVNYIN
-310 NFIKSCNSDFITKE
+310 NFIKSCNSDFVTKE
-324 GNQLFPSTLTD
+324 GNQLFPATLTD

-342 PNNRTYSYISPNEN
+342 PNNRTYSYISPEKNGPSIEA
-356 FTIQKDK
+356 
-363 LTQSVEF
+363 V
-370 NNVSNIF
+370 NVSNIY
-377 SQIKLTAALKQ
+377 SQIKLTAVLKQ

-393 IYKKDTVG
+393 IYQKDTVG
-401 TPMDAKTIIVPQS
+401 TPMDTKTIVVPQS
-414 KYYGPPQTYSAL
+414 KYYGTPQTYSAL

-433 LSHQSAIP
+433 LSHQTSIP
-441 GKRKINFDDT
+441 GKKKINFADT

-468 SSMVRGEEL
+468 SSTVRGEEL

-491 THAYPGLPPVSVTQD
+491 THAYPGLPPVPITQD

-519 ALTKVL
+519 AVTKIL

>member
-6 FFQCLVL
+6 FFQVLVL

-22 RIRGTLVTDNY
+22 RIRGTLITDNY
-33 NDIIRSFDDP
+33 ADLIRSFDDP
-43 PWNETKNPWTDR
+43 PWNEAKDAWTSR

-68 YQVPKVKELV
+68 YQVPKVNELV

-107 TFQEGANKFTGTGM
+107 TYQEGANKFTGTGM
-121 QIENPRPL
+121 QIENPKPL
-129 KNTIGALAEATG
+129 K
-141 GATSSSNAGGVY
+141 TSGVFSE
-153 TQNGVHKGVFPE
+153 NGIHEGVFPE

-193 QENQLQPNTM
+193 QGEQLQPNIV
-203 PVANTKRGFLQLSR
+203 PVANQQRGFLQLSR
-217 FPSVKVP
+217 FPSVKIP
-224 LEPKTYLEMKE
+224 LDPKTYLEIEE
-235 KVLIVRYLVEWSIE
+235 KVLINRYLVEWTIT
-249 NPENTHDLF
+249 NPENNSMPNKF
-258 TGSVYLYQLKP
+258 TGAVYLYQLKP
-269 DLSTNTQNV
+269 DTSTNTQNV
-278 TVNSIINE
+278 TVNSVINE

-294 QEFFGLN
+294 QEFLGLT
-301 KIDTINYIN
+301 KIDTVNYIN
-310 NFIKSCNSDFITKE
+310 NFIKSCNSDFVTKE
-324 GNQLFPSTLTD
+324 GNQLFPATLTD

-342 PNNRTYSYISPNEN
+342 PNNRTYSYISPEKNGPSIEA
-356 FTIQKDK
+356 
-363 LTQSVEF
+363 V
-370 NNVSNIF
+370 NVSNIY

-393 IYKKDTVG
+393 IYQKDTVG
-401 TPMDAKTIIVPQS
+401 TPMDTKTIVVPQS
-414 KYYGPPQTYSAL
+414 KYYGTPQTYSAL

-433 LSHQSAIP
+433 LSHQTSIP
-441 GKRKINFDDT
+441 GKKKINFDDT

-468 SSMVRGEEL
+468 SSTVRGEEL

-491 THAYPGLPPVSVTQD
+491 THAFPGLPPVPITQD

-519 ALTKVL
+519 AVTKIL

>member
-6 FFQCLVL
+6 FFQVLVL

-22 RIRGTLVTDNY
+22 RIRGTLITDNY
-33 NDIIRSFDDP
+33 ADLIRSFDDP
-43 PWNETKNPWTDR
+43 PWNEAKDAWTSR

-68 YQVPKVKELV
+68 YQVPKVNELV

-107 TFQEGANKFTGTGM
+107 TYQEGANKFTGTGM
-121 QIENPRPL
+121 QIENPKPL
-129 KNTIGALAEATG
+129 K
-141 GATSSSNAGGVY
+141 TSGVFSE
-153 TQNGVHKGVFPE
+153 NGIHEGVFPE

-193 QENQLQPNTM
+193 QGEQLQPNIV
-203 PVANTKRGFLQLSR
+203 PVANQQRGFLQLSR
-217 FPSVKVP
+217 FPSVKIP
-224 LEPKTYLEMKE
+224 LDPKTYLEIEE
-235 KVLIVRYLVEWSIE
+235 KVLINRYLVEWSID
-249 NPENTHDLF
+249 NPENTHDSF
-258 TGSVYLYQLKP
+258 TGAVYLYQLKP

-278 TVNSIINE
+278 TVNSVINE

-294 QEFFGLN
+294 QEFLGLT
-301 KIDTINYIN
+301 KIDTVNYIN
-310 NFIKSCNSDFITKE
+310 NFIKSCNSDFVTKE
-324 GNQLFPSTLTD
+324 GNQLFPATLTD

-342 PNNRTYSYISPNEN
+342 PNNRTYSYISPEKNGPSIEA
-356 FTIQKDK
+356 
-363 LTQSVEF
+363 V
-370 NNVSNIF
+370 NVSNIY
-377 SQIKLTAALKQ
+377 SQIKLTAALEQ

-393 IYKKDTVG
+393 IYQKDTVG
-401 TPMDAKTIIVPQS
+401 TPMDTKTIVVPQS
-414 KYYGPPQTYSAL
+414 KYYGTPQTYSAL

-433 LSHQSAIP
+433 LSHQTSIP
-441 GKRKINFDDT
+441 GKKKINFDNT

-468 SSMVRGEEL
+468 SSTVRGEEL

-491 THAYPGLPPVSVTQD
+491 THAFPGLPPVPITQD

-519 ALTKVL
+519 AVTKIL